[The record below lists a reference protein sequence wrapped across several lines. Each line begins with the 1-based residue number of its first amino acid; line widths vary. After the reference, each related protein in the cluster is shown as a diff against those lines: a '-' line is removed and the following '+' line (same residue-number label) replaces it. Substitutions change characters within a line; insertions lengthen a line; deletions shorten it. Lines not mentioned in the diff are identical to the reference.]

1 MSLLTTIR
9 DLHRRK
15 ARERRGL
22 ALAEGIRLVEEML
35 AAEVPCKGA
44 VISPTL
50 ASTPRGAALVQAL
63 EAHAVPIE
71 QVTDRELAEVA
82 ATDHPQGVV
91 VAYAPRTW
99 TLDDLQV
106 APGRPLV
113 LLDGVQDPGNVGTIA
128 RTAVAFGAAG
138 LVALPGTVDLTNPK
152 VVRAAAGALFRLP
165 HLHADTIGMLH
176 WLQARGVAPWA
187 TTMDGTPLA
196 DGEGSGSVAL
206 VLGNE
211 GAGITPEVLEAATR
225 RVGIPIR
232 AEAESLNVAVAAGIL
247 LHRLGGRG

>member
-22 ALAEGIRLVEEML
+22 ALAEGVRLVEEML
-35 AAEVPCKGA
+35 AAEVACKGA
-44 VISPTL
+44 VISPAL
-50 ASTPRGAALVQAL
+50 EETPRGLALVQAF
-63 EAHAVPIE
+63 EAHGILIDRVS
-71 QVTDRELAEVA
+71 DRELADLA

-91 VAYAPRTW
+91 VAYEPRAW
-99 TLDDLQV
+99 SLEDLQV

-152 VVRAAAGALFRLP
+152 VVRSAAGALFRLP
-165 HLHADTIGMLH
+165 HLHADTTGMLQ
-176 WLQARGVAPWA
+176 WLWTHSVAVWA
-187 TTMDGTPLA
+187 TTMDGVALA
-196 DGEGSGSVAL
+196 GDEAAGSVAL

-211 GAGITPEVLEAATR
+211 GAGISPEVLNAAAR

-232 AEAESLNVAVAAGIL
+232 TEAESLNVSVAAGIL
-247 LHRLGGRG
+247 LHRLGGRA

>member
-15 ARERRGL
+15 ARESRGL

-63 EAHAVPIE
+63 EVHAVPIE

-113 LLDGVQDPGNVGTIA
+113 L
-128 RTAVAFGAAG
+128 
-138 LVALPGTVDLTNPK
+138 
-152 VVRAAAGALFRLP
+152 
-165 HLHADTIGMLH
+165 
-176 WLQARGVAPWA
+176 
-187 TTMDGTPLA
+187 
-196 DGEGSGSVAL
+196 
-206 VLGNE
+206 
-211 GAGITPEVLEAATR
+211 
-225 RVGIPIR
+225 
-232 AEAESLNVAVAAGIL
+232 
-247 LHRLGGRG
+247 